1 TLRPPVLITSSAR
14 PSTVRAP
21 SSSIVARSEVVKE
34 RRGAEAPS
42 GRSRRMPLPEGEEVD
57 GPAKEEVS
65 ASPSAGR
72 YPVAR
77 VGEEMTRR
85 TAPSA
90 SGDCRRRWTPGRQR
104 RSEPQP
110 PAVAEGP

>member
-1 TLRPPVLITSSAR
+1 
-14 PSTVRAP
+14 RAP

-57 GPAKEEVS
+57 GPAKEVVS
-65 ASPSAGR
+65 ASPSAVR

-77 VGEEMTRR
+77 VGEEITRR
-85 TAPSA
+85 PAPSA
-90 SGDCRRRWTPGRQR
+90 AGGCRRRRSPGRQR
-104 RSEPQP
+104 RSQTQP
-110 PAVAEGP
+110 PAASEEPGGERTATRWPRA